1 MDRNLRVSATVICNN
16 SRDQNIEDFYFN
28 GDLPNCYLTQSVQCS
43 LKKSAENFVFAIS
56 DSMGN
61 GCTTLENEPSA
72 IKEVKKIHNSL
83 KKAGFAIEL
92 ITDKLYEAIQLSSN
106 LIYSKSI
113 IDSQGEQIHTSF
125 SSLVIEGNKA
135 SVMNLGNNGVFVFRQ
150 GIQQDVFSSESKK
163 AEKLKMLGIST
174 TTQNVTMLSNNEKML
189 RLAEEESKTKVKLSP
204 YFNILPG
211 DIVVLCSAT
220 IMKCI
225 SKSKIES
232 MIDNTMDAGFIAS
245 ALLQEAQRI
254 DGTLN
259 HTVLAIKVEEGN
271 EAYASKPHGNYY
283 DIEEED
289 GEEKESSFMGRAV
302 NYIVAFVSI
311 VVIVGVVF
319 MGILIFKNANFSSQK
334 DPANTTIAA
343 STNSS
348 TQAGNSDSSDSSDS
362 SQQGDGS
369 QQQGSDVNNDGQ
381 TQTPQ
386 NNQQQQN
393 PTQGN
398 EPVNN
403 QQGQGQQQSG
413 QQQQDQQQTG
423 NESSNEEYDIY
434 VVKSGDTLSAISYKY
449 YKSYNKYDVIMK
461 YNNIKNESGLVVDQ
475 VLKIPKLQD

>member
-61 GCTTLENEPSA
+61 GCTTFENEPSA

-113 IDSQGEQIHTSF
+113 IDSQGEQIQTSF

-259 HTVLAIKVEEGN
+259 HTVLAIKVEESN
-271 EAYASKPHGNYY
+271 EAYASKPQGNYY
-283 DIEEED
+283 DSEEEY

-319 MGILIFKNANFSSQK
+319 MGILIFKNANFSGSQK

-348 TQAGNSDSSDSSDS
+348 AQASNSESSDS

-369 QQQGSDVNNDGQ
+369 QQQGSDLNNDGQ
-381 TQTPQ
+381 NQTPQ

-393 PTQGN
+393 PTGN

-403 QQGQGQQQSG
+403 QQQQNQQQSD
-413 QQQQDQQQTG
+413 QQQQNQQQTG

-461 YNNIKNESGLVVDQ
+461 YNNIQNESGLVVDQ
-475 VLKIPKLQD
+475 VLKIPKLTN

>member
-43 LKKSAENFVFAIS
+43 LKKTADNFVFAIS

-83 KKAGFAIEL
+83 KKTGFAIEL

-113 IDSQGEQIHTSF
+113 IDSQAEQIQTSF

-150 GIQQDVFSSESKK
+150 GIHQDVFSNESKK

-174 TTQNVTMLSNNEKML
+174 STQSVTMLSNNEKML
-189 RLAEEESKTKVKLSP
+189 KLAEEESKTKVKLSP
-204 YFNILPG
+204 YFNIIPG

-232 MIDNTMDAGFIAS
+232 MIDNTMEASFIAS

-254 DGTLN
+254 DGSLN
-259 HTVLAIKVEEGN
+259 HTVIAINVEESN
-271 EAYASKPHGNYY
+271 EAYASKSQGNYY
-283 DIEEED
+283 DTDEEYDEQ
-289 GEEKESSFMGRAV
+289 KESSFMGRAV

-319 MGILIFKNANFSSQK
+319 MGTLIFRNANFSGSQK
-334 DPANTTIAA
+334 EPANTTIAA

-348 TQAGNSDSSDSSDS
+348 AQASNSESSDS

-369 QQQGSDVNNDGQ
+369 QQQGSDLNNDGQ
-381 TQTPQ
+381 NQTP
-386 NNQQQQN
+386 QQN
-393 PTQGN
+393 PTPGN

-413 QQQQDQQQTG
+413 QQQQNQQQTG
-423 NESSNEEYDIY
+423 NEEYDIY

-475 VLKIPKLQD
+475 VLKIPKLTN